1 MKNKLLK
8 FNKNQSRSL
17 AFVIGV
23 SAASMASAA
32 DGDPIYQPLLDALT
46 FDSVSGVMIAGGA
59 AVIGFQLA
67 KGAIMGLV
75 GMIRGAAR

>member
-8 FNKNQSRSL
+8 FSKKQSRSL
-17 AFVIGV
+17 AFMIGV
-23 SAASMASAA
+23 GATSIASAEGETA
-32 DGDPIYQPLLDALT
+32 DYQPLLDALS
-46 FDSVSGVMIAGGA
+46 FDGVAGIVIAGGA
-59 AVIGFQLA
+59 AVIGFVLA